1 MKKPTVS
8 YKGFKLSKILEPQY
22 SHLLLLLGWVVYFLF
37 FFLTEN
43 LIPLSACHPM
53 HCALDDI
60 IPFCEIFVL
69 PYVLWYL
76 LIAGSLLYFM
86 FYNVTNFKRLQI
98 YIIITQAIGIITYIV
113 YPTCQNLR
121 PEVFQNN
128 NIFTDIVG
136 LIYAIDTNTGVCPSL
151 HCAYSIGI
159 ASVWLREKSVGKT
172 VKWLISLFCFSICL
186 STMFIKQHSAVDF
199 FAALPVCLIAELIVF
214 KDVYFKKKPKKIT
227 GQGTKMDI
235 KMNFKFSSKKE
246 NGIMN
251 YGVFC
256 PDDYTD
262 LPLLIYLHGAGE
274 RGLKYDHLYRHGVA
288 RMIGEGKEIPA
299 VVLIPQCPEEFVWDN
314 VVESVKELIDTT
326 ANDYNIKPDRICITG
341 SSMGG
346 FGTWMMGLT
355 YKNFFSGIAPI
366 AGGGMAWRTA
376 NLKNTP
382 VYAVHGSED
391 DPVKPIYSQMMC
403 ERVNAEG
410 GNAKLL
416 MLEGFGH
423 NDGIYHAYYNTD
435 VIEWLLACRRTDF
448 NELPEAY
455 SENFQ

>member
-8 YKGFKLSKILEPQY
+8 YKEFRLNKIFEPQY
-22 SHLLLLLGWVVYFLF
+22 SHLLLILGWVVYFVL

-43 LIPLSACHPM
+43 LVPERACYPM
-53 HCALDDI
+53 HCALDDL
-60 IPFCEIFVL
+60 IPFCEVFIL
-69 PYVLWYL
+69 PYVLWYV
-76 LIAGSLLYFM
+76 LILGSLLYFL

-98 YIIITQAIGIITYIV
+98 YIMITQAIGLATYVIF
-113 YPTCQNLR
+113 PTCQNLR

-128 NIFTDIVG
+128 NIFTDMITY
-136 LIYAIDTNTGVCPSL
+136 LYSIDTNTGVCPSL

-159 ASVWLREKSVGKT
+159 ASVWLREGSASKT
-172 VKWLISLFCFSICL
+172 TKWLISIFCFSVCL
-186 STMFIKQHSAVDF
+186 STVFIKQHSALDF

-214 KDVYFKKKPKKIT
+214 KDVYFKKR
-227 GQGTKMDI
+227 TKEEAKMNF
-235 KMNFKFSSKKE
+235 KMNFKFYPKE
-246 NGIMN
+246 QNNLMN
-251 YGVFC
+251 YGVFF
-256 PDDYTD
+256 PDDYKD

-288 RMIGEGKEIPA
+288 RMISEGKEIPA

-314 VVESVKELIDTT
+314 VVENVKEIIDRT
-326 ANDYNIKPDRICITG
+326 AKEYAIKPDRICITG

-366 AGGGMAWRTA
+366 AGGGMAWRTM

-382 VYAVHGSED
+382 VYAIHGSD
-391 DPVKPIYSQMMC
+391 DEPVNCVYSKMMC
-403 ERVNAEG
+403 QWVNNFG
-410 GNAKLL
+410 GNAKLTIL
-416 MLEGFGH
+416 DGFGH

-435 VIEWLLACRRTDF
+435 VIDWLLSCRRTDF

-455 SENFQ
+455 SENF

>member
-8 YKGFKLSKILEPQY
+8 YKGFRLNKIFEPQY
-22 SHLLLLLGWVVYFLF
+22 SHLLLILGWVVYFVL

-43 LIPLSACHPM
+43 LVPQSACYPM
-53 HCALDDI
+53 HCALDDL
-60 IPFCEIFVL
+60 IPFCEVFIL

-76 LIAGSLLYFM
+76 LIAGSLLYFL

-98 YIIITQAIGIITYIV
+98 YIMITQAIGLATYVIF
-113 YPTCQNLR
+113 PTCQNLR

-128 NIFTDIVG
+128 NIFTDMVAY
-136 LIYAIDTNTGVCPSL
+136 LYSIDTNTGVCPSL

-159 ASVWLREKSVGKT
+159 ASVWLREGSASKT
-172 VKWLISLFCFSICL
+172 TKWLISLFCFSVCL
-186 STMFIKQHSAVDF
+186 STVFIKQHSALDF

-214 KDVYFKKKPKKIT
+214 KDVYFKKR
-227 GQGTKMDI
+227 TKEEAKMNF
-235 KMNFKFSSKKE
+235 KMNFKFYPKE
-246 NGIMN
+246 QNNLMN
-251 YGVFC
+251 YGVFF
-256 PDDYTD
+256 PDDYKD

-288 RMIGEGKEIPA
+288 RMISEGIEIPA

-314 VVESVKELIDTT
+314 VVENVKEIIDRT
-326 ANDYNIKPDRICITG
+326 AKEYAIKPDRICITG

-355 YKNFFSGIAPI
+355 YKNFFSGLAPI

-391 DPVKPIYSQMMC
+391 EPVKPIYSQMMC
-403 ERVNAEG
+403 ERVNEEG

-416 MLEGFGH
+416 MLDGFGH

-435 VIEWLLACRRTDF
+435 VIDWLLSCRRTDF

-455 SENFQ
+455 SENF

>member
-235 KMNFKFSSKKE
+235 KMNFKFSSKQE

-288 RMIGEGKEIPA
+288 RMISEGKEIPA

-314 VVESVKELIDTT
+314 VVEKVKEIIDQT
-326 ANDYNIKPDRICITG
+326 AKEYAIKPDRICITG

-355 YKNFFSGIAPI
+355 YKNFFSGLAPI

-382 VYAVHGSED
+382 VYAIHGSED
-391 DPVKPIYSQMMC
+391 EPVKPIYSQMMC
-403 ERVNAEG
+403 ERVNEEG

-435 VIEWLLACRRTDF
+435 VIDWLLNCRRTDF
-448 NELPEAY
+448 ENFPEAY
-455 SENFQ
+455 SENF

>member
-1 MKKPTVS
+1 MKRPTVS
-8 YKGFKLSKILEPQY
+8 YKGLRPYNILKPQY
-22 SHLLLLLGWVVYFLF
+22 SHLLLLLGWVVYFVL

-43 LIPLSACHPM
+43 LIPASACYPV
-53 HCALDDI
+53 HCALDDV
-60 IPFCEIFVL
+60 IPFCEVFII

-86 FYNVTNFKRLQI
+86 FYNVNNFKRLQI
-98 YIIITQAIGIITYIV
+98 YIMITQAIGLATYVIF
-113 YPTCQNLR
+113 PTCQNLR
-121 PEVFQNN
+121 PEVFQNS
-128 NIFTDIVG
+128 NIFTDMVAY
-136 LIYAIDTNTGVCPSL
+136 LYSIDTNTGVCPSL

-159 ASVWLREKSVGKT
+159 ASVWLREKSAGKT
-172 VKWLISLFCFSICL
+172 VKWLISLFCFSVCL
-186 STMFIKQHSAVDF
+186 STVFIKQHSVIDF

-214 KDVYFKKKPKKIT
+214 KDIYFKKKPKKIT
-227 GQGTKMDI
+227 GQGTKMDV
-235 KMNFKFSSKKE
+235 KMNFNFSSKEE

-251 YGVFC
+251 YGVFF
-256 PDDYTD
+256 PDDYTN

-274 RGLKYDHLYRHGVA
+274 RGLNYNHIYRHGVG
-288 RMIGEGKEIPA
+288 RLIGEGREIPA

-314 VVESVKELIDTT
+314 VVVDVKKIIDTT
-326 ANDYNIKPDRICITG
+326 AKEYDIKPDRICITG

-355 YKNFFSGIAPI
+355 YKNFFSGLAPI

-391 DPVKPIYSQMMC
+391 EPVKPVYSQMMC
-403 ERVNAEG
+403 EKVNEEG

-416 MLEGFGH
+416 LLEGFGH

-435 VIEWLLACRRTDF
+435 VIDWLLSCRRKDF
-448 NELPEAY
+448 GELPEAY
-455 SENFQ
+455 SENF

>member
-8 YKGFKLSKILEPQY
+8 YKGFRLRKIFEPQY
-22 SHLLLLLGWVVYFLF
+22 SHLLLILGWVVYFVL

-43 LIPLSACHPM
+43 LVPQSACYPM
-53 HCALDDI
+53 HCALDDL
-60 IPFCEIFVL
+60 IPFCEVFIL
-69 PYVLWYL
+69 PYVLWYV
-76 LIAGSLLYFM
+76 LIAGSLLYFL

-98 YIIITQAIGIITYIV
+98 YIMITQAIGLASYVIF
-113 YPTCQNLR
+113 PTCQNLR
-121 PEVFQNN
+121 PEVFQNSN
-128 NIFTDIVG
+128 VFTDMVAY
-136 LIYAIDTNTGVCPSL
+136 LYSIDTNTGVCPSL

-159 ASVWLREKSVGKT
+159 ASVWLREGSASKT
-172 VKWLISLFCFSICL
+172 TKWLISLFCFSVCL
-186 STMFIKQHSAVDF
+186 STVFVKQHSVLDF

-214 KDVYFKKKPKKIT
+214 KDVYFKKL
-227 GQGTKMDI
+227 TKEEAKMNF
-235 KMNFKFSSKKE
+235 KMNFKFYPKE
-246 NGIMN
+246 QNNLMN
-251 YGVFC
+251 YGVFF
-256 PDDYTD
+256 PDDYKD

-288 RMIGEGKEIPA
+288 RMISEGKEIPA

-314 VVESVKELIDTT
+314 VVEKVKEIIDQT
-326 ANDYNIKPDRICITG
+326 AKEYAIKPDRICITG

-382 VYAVHGSED
+382 VYAIHGSED
-391 DPVKPIYSQMMC
+391 EPVKPIYSQMMC
-403 ERVNAEG
+403 ERVNEEG

-435 VIEWLLACRRTDF
+435 VIDWLLSCRRTDF
-448 NELPEAY
+448 KELPEAY
-455 SENFQ
+455 SENF